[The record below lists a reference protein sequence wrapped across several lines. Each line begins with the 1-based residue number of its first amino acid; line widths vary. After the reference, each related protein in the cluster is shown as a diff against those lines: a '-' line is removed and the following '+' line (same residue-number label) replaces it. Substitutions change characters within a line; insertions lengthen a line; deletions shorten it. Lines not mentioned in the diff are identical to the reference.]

1 MPNPSFLS
9 VRYEEAADI
18 MKDFLC
24 AYPPTSVTMDQDCLV
39 ITKRDDGD
47 RQLFLYDSVP
57 LFSVMREPW
66 TNKGKKHRSTVLLGG
81 RLSPSLERIFC
92 DQTSWLALALSR
104 TCLIVPDPC
113 AEEGESPGLYGSDLH
128 PFSCYAGQRLSGGGV
143 WTSDVHVIQLQRV
156 QQARPSYDCV
166 IQDATRIILDFINV
180 CVRRGVGL

>member
-9 VRYEEAADI
+9 VRYERSGRYYERLPVRLSTLPLSPWTRTVRR
-18 MKDFLC
+18 F
-24 AYPPTSVTMDQDCLV
+24 CLV

-47 RQLFLYDSVP
+47 RQLFLNDSVP
-57 LFSVMREPW
+57 LFSVMQEPW

-128 PFSCYAGQRLSGGGV
+128 PFSCYTWQRLSGGG
-143 WTSDVHVIQLQRV
+143 
-156 QQARPSYDCV
+156 
-166 IQDATRIILDFINV
+166 LDFGCTRYSV
-180 CVRRGVGL
+180 AKGPASTTLL